1 MISQTVLQA
10 TAALLSAAGL
20 LISML
25 LHYRRKHGEIK
36 ESKGLV
42 AGKHSSFLGVDIET
56 YGILFYSLTA
66 VFFTVQI
73 FAKTTPSWLA
83 FTTMFLTGAAVL
95 FSIYLMYLEAFSG
108 DERGIWSLVSGFLV
122 LMIAAAGF
130 SSLAEVSPVLT
141 EYSTFLLWLS
151 VIGSAVGLGTSIAF
165 DSLYLTY
172 LKDFTISEAQA
183 ESLNTLNHT
192 TWASIGAVTLGTVG
206 LFLSDT
212 ELIHEPAFAAS
223 AFVLGFIILNDS
235 TYTLY
240 LANKMADLTFADVD
254 GEDFTTEKEAS
265 FMLASFS
272 TVSWTA
278 LLTLQVLEPEM
289 IVWNILAIYMSLLAV
304 IGLGGLYFSSF
315 MERKGSEKA

>member
-1 MISQTVLQA
+1 MFSQTVLQA

-25 LHYRRKHGEIK
+25 LHYRRKHGDIK

-73 FAKTTPSWLA
+73 FAKATPSWLA

-122 LMIAAAGF
+122 LMIAVTGF
-130 SSLAEVSPVLT
+130 
-141 EYSTFLLWLS
+141 S

-315 MERKGSEKA
+315 MERKGAEKG